1 MTIWVDS
8 TKLTPTDKRL
18 FERLADGEV
27 HHPDSLNDC
36 MWDDM
41 GGNGRIKKA
50 ICLLRKKLPSHLMIL
65 YVIGQNRSNGS
76 GYRLVRH
83 INKGE

>member
-1 MTIWVDS
+1 MTVWVDP
-8 TKLTPTDKRL
+8 TGFTPTDKRL

-27 HHPDSLNDC
+27 HQPGSLDDC

-41 GGNGRIKKA
+41 GGPSRIKKA

-65 YVIGQNRSNGS
+65 YVIGRNRSNG